1 MAKGIRGACGLEY
14 IQQGTQEGKQELQS
28 SSLRLKSMAVLQL
41 AYLSMHGSGAMQT
54 VGGAAPH
61 PPHAPQ
67 TGGVAALVVRKKAAA
82 HQGKKSVAGLNLKKS
97 HASKKFIDQWHPK
110 MSFVQYKRQDCT
122 NGMHALKVALPCVK
136 DSNANLIGTEDVT
149 LQDGTTQTQSVLA
162 GFYGD
167 GNDETKTY
175 SDTQCP
181 DTSDIA
187 SFARGKYPEMHA
199 ILTLAE
205 GGGQNGEVK
214 LQLDFAAEMCSKNKD
229 CGGFVQINMD
239 QAAAGAKVGDI
250 VFLNSSPECATILFL
265 NEQPETLCESQT
277 DFSDWSE
284 KKKQRLCHS
293 ACVRASHC
301 KEDPKENTYIK
312 KRIIMSDFGSATE
325 TANTDNGMFEGMP
338 TPAP

>member
-1 MAKGIRGACGLEY
+1 MKLLSLGGVALAGLSEN
-14 IQQGTQEGKQELQS
+14 
-28 SSLRLKSMAVLQL
+28 
-41 AYLSMHGSGAMQT
+41 
-54 VGGAAPH
+54 
-61 PPHAPQ
+61 
-67 TGGVAALVVRKKAAA
+67 GGVAALVVRKKAAA

-239 QAAAGAKVGDI
+239 QAAAVGDGLDVKILKDDGSYAKANDGDDAPTTYSGNGAKVGDI